1 MSNVEALNVV
11 LAGEYAAIYAY
22 GIVAAHVTGEQQ
34 TRALTGMADHRQ
46 QRDRLRARII
56 EQGGTPVAGEAVYQ
70 LPAPVTSPKQARD
83 LACLVEDRLSGQWAA
98 VAAASEDREATTA
111 ALTAVQCSV
120 RATSW
125 TGSAPVWPGSL

>member
-1 MSNVEALNVV
+1 MSLVDALNVV

-34 TRALTGMADHRQ
+34 IRALSVMADHRQ
-46 QRDRLRARII
+46 QRDRLRAQII
-56 EQGGTPVAGEAVYQ
+56 DQGGTPVAGEALYQ
-70 LPAPVTSPKQARD
+70 VPSPVTSPKQARD

-98 VAAASEDREATTA
+98 VAAASEDPAAA
-111 ALTAVQCSV
+111 ALTSVQCSV

-125 TGSAPVWPGSL
+125 TGSAPIWPGSL